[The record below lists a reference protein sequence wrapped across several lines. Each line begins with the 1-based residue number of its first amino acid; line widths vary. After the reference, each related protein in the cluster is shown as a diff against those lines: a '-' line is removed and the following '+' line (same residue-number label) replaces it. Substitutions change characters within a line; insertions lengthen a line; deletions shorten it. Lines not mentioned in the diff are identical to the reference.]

1 MRHRR
6 HRHLSWARLLRV
18 LRPLLL
24 AAVGSLALM
33 FYSVLPFSL
42 PGQSSPTAFVARACG
57 LGNTP
62 TMLAS
67 KIPALLYPVTKNT
80 PASTPIGI
88 FAQPF
93 LANKVI
99 TFDEDFSAMI
109 GAPPKTSLQWQWDF
123 GDKSPLSYT
132 MNPTHTYKTLG
143 TYSVRVH
150 IRTQSSDPWGAE
162 FDSAQI
168 HVIQSAL
175 PNPPIA
181 KITANT
187 NMTSIQEN
195 VILDAS
201 GSHSQDGSKLTY
213 LWNFNDATTATGP
226 HVVHQF
232 PQGGK
237 TFVALIVTD
246 GRGAQTV
253 ATYNV
258 QIQPYFGVKAQVSA
272 SAESVTSGTAV
283 SFDASKTPQPTDP
296 ANNAITRF
304 DWDFGDGSGTIS
316 TQDPTTTH
324 TFTKNGIFT
333 VTVDA
338 IDRQGAAAPAQINV
352 SVTGG
357 AAGSTTSDNRWPLL
371 LLGAVALVLAVGA
384 GIFYL
389 LQEQRKQEA
398 LAQQRQRALDLRRA
412 RRVPAQR
419 GGGGRPAR
427 PGDGTRS
434 ARRPPGSGSRRDE
447 PPPTGRW

>member
-1 MRHRR
+1 MQ

-18 LRPLLL
+18 TRPLLL
-24 AAVGSLALM
+24 AVVGGLVLA
-33 FYSVLPFSL
+33 FYSMLPVPGLPAL
-42 PGQSSPTAFVARACG
+42 PGQAPSDTFIAQACG

-67 KIPALLYPVTKNT
+67 KVPALLYPVTKDT
-80 PASTPIGI
+80 PADTPIGI
-88 FAQPF
+88 FAQAF
-93 LANKVI
+93 LTNKTI

-109 GAPPKTSLQWQWDF
+109 GAPPKTSLEWQWDF
-123 GDKSPLSYT
+123 GDKSDLIYT
-132 MNPTHTYKTLG
+132 MNPTHTYKATG
-143 TYSVRVH
+143 TYNVRVH

-168 HVIQSAL
+168 HVINSSL
-175 PNPPIA
+175 PNPPVA

-187 NMTSIQEN
+187 TMTSIQEN

-201 GSHSQDGSKLTY
+201 QSHSQDGSKLTY
-213 LWNFNDATTATGP
+213 QWNFNDATTATGP

-246 GRGAQTV
+246 GRGAQSV
-253 ATYNV
+253 ATYNI

-272 SAESVTSGTAV
+272 SAESVAAGTAV
-283 SFDASKTPQPTDP
+283 SFDASKTPEPTDP

-304 DWDFGDGSGTIS
+304 NWDFGDGSGTIS
-316 TQDPTTTH
+316 TQDPTATH
-324 TFTKNGIFT
+324 TYTKNGIFT

-338 IDRQGAAAPAQINV
+338 VDRQGAAAPAQVNV

-357 AAGSTTSDNRWPLL
+357 TASGSSSSDNRWPLL
-371 LLGAVALVLAVGA
+371 LLGAVVLVLAVGA

-398 LAQQRQRALDLRRA
+398 LAQQRQRALELKRA
-412 RRVPAQR
+412 RRLPQQR
-419 GGGGRPAR
+419 GGNRQLGRPD
-427 PGDGTRS
+427 DGTRP
-434 ARRPPGSGSRRDE
+434 ARRPPTSEGRRGG
-447 PPPTGRW
+447 PPTGR